1 MTDRRWRPRL
11 LTMLLAVN
19 LALLALPLAGIWF
32 LRVYESALV
41 RQTESELIGQAA
53 LIAAQFKAAWLAAA
67 PPDAMAQQ
75 PRAQHTPSRDRW
87 QPIPASLD
95 LADDPILPPAPDGA
109 PPRVP
114 PESVA
119 LRVGPPLRDVL
130 LAAQRHTLAGMQIVD
145 AHGIIVASTENDEGK
160 SLLALQ
166 ELAEALRGEPTSVLR
181 ERTTES
187 YAGLPAWALSRVAG
201 VRVHVA
207 IPVTEG
213 DRVLGAVLLRRTP
226 RTLFQALY
234 GKRYHLA
241 ALGALLLL
249 TGGALALF
257 TALTV
262 SRPVRG
268 AVEQARRVAAGE
280 RGAVQP
286 LPHRYTREVA
296 ELSASLATMAQ
307 TLERRADYIRDFA
320 AEIGHEFKTPLASM
334 HGTVE
339 LLRDDFAAMAPQDR
353 DRFLDNLAGDIER
366 LERLTR
372 RLLDLARADAL
383 RATGEERAALDVI
396 IPPLVERYRCK
407 GMKIAVDAP
416 AEKLVAQAD
425 ADSVAAVLTNLLDN
439 VRQHA
444 GPDATARVAWR
455 AQGPVIVLT
464 IADDGPGIS
473 SGNQAR
479 VFDRFFTTA
488 RDGGGTGLGLPIVRS
503 RLAAFGGTIRL
514 VPAERG
520 AAFEMSL
527 PLVGAGSTPCRG
539 TLSA

>member
-53 LIAAQFKAAWLAAA
+53 LIAAQFRAAWLAAA
-67 PPDAMAQQ
+67 PPEALSRQ
-75 PRAQHTPSRDRW
+75 PRAQRAPSEDRW

-95 LADDPILPPAPDGA
+95 LADDPILPPAPDGV
-109 PPRVP
+109 PPGVP
-114 PESVA
+114 PEPVA

-130 LAAQRHTLAGMQIVD
+130 LSAQRHTLAGMQIVD
-145 AHGIIVASTENDEGK
+145 ARGIVVASTEDDEGG
-160 SLLALQ
+160 SLAALQ
-166 ELAEALRGEPTSVLR
+166 ELAEALRGTPTSVLR
-181 ERTTES
+181 ERPAES
-187 YAGLPAWALSRVAG
+187 YAGLPAWPLSRVAG

-207 IPVTEG
+207 IPVTDG
-213 DRVLGAVLLRRTP
+213 DRILGAVLLRRTP
-226 RTLFQALY
+226 RTLIQALY
-234 GKRYHLA
+234 GKRYHLV

-249 TGGALALF
+249 VGGALATF

-320 AEIGHEFKTPLASM
+320 AEIGHEFKTPLAAM
-334 HGTVE
+334 RGTVE
-339 LLRDDFAAMAPQDR
+339 LLRDDVTAMAPEDR
-353 DRFLDNLAGDIER
+353 DRFLDNLAADIER

-383 RATGEERAALDVI
+383 RPTGEERAALDTI
-396 IPPLVERYRCK
+396 IPPLVERYCSK
-407 GMKIAVDAP
+407 GLQIAVEAP
-416 AEKLVAQAD
+416 AARLVAQAD
-425 ADSVAAVLTNLLDN
+425 ADSIAAVLTNLLDN

-444 GPDATARVAWR
+444 GPDATVHVAWHT
-455 AQGPVIVLT
+455 QGPVIVLT
-464 IADDGPGIS
+464 VADDGPGIS
-473 SGNQAR
+473 AGNQAR

-514 VPAERG
+514 LPSDRG
-520 AAFEMSL
+520 ATFEVML
-527 PLVGAGSTPCRG
+527 PLDTGA
-539 TLSA
+539 AA